1 MTFGLLGGATPKPT
15 SGGGSGST
23 VITSDDV
30 MSEIK
35 EIKYTIW
42 LDEYKSFGE
51 ESHVFNNKDN
61 WAELMQS
68 NAALNDSTMSATAF
82 NFLIENDIDPLV
94 AMGNVY
100 GTGIDFKQYSSF
112 ADIVINSE
120 YVQKIINHP
129 VLTKMVYGY
138 QPYANILYSPN
149 SGIWDIVDA
158 EMIQSM
164 EENQAFINYINSL
177 QSQTSQ
183 TTITNGYYFLETVNT
198 TGREY
203 HVENSVYQRYAGNS
217 GASYTNVADKVIN
230 IRSATSLGASVGDF
244 NPKTHSIKKVA
255 KVITLVDS
263 SVRNAISEQNSY
275 GDWVDRPIAPTI
287 FKSTAHYKIL
297 RN

>member
-1 MTFGLLGGATPKPT
+1 MNFGLLGGAPPKST
-15 SGGGSGST
+15 SGSGGGST

-82 NFLIENDIDPLV
+82 NFLIENDIDPLT

-100 GTGIDFKQYSSF
+100 GTGINFKQYSNF
-112 ADIVINSE
+112 ADIVADSE
-120 YVQKIINHP
+120 NVRKIIDHP
-129 VLTKMVYGY
+129 VLSKMVYGY
-138 QPYANILYSPN
+138 QSYANILYSPN

-158 EMIQSM
+158 KTIQSM
-164 EENQAFINYINSL
+164 EENQAFVNYVNSL
-177 QSQTSQ
+177 QSQASQ
-183 TTITNGYYFLETVNT
+183 TTITNGYYFLESVDT
-198 TGREY
+198 TGRNY
-203 HVENSVYQRYAGNS
+203 YVESNAYQRYAGNS
-217 GASYTNVADKVIN
+217 GASYTNIADTVVN
-230 IRSATSLGASVGDF
+230 IRSAVSAGAVTGDYG
-244 NPKTHSIKKVA
+244 PKTHSIKKVA
-255 KVITLVDS
+255 KVITLVDC
-263 SVRNAISEQNSY
+263 SVRNAITEFDDY
-275 GDWVDRPIAPTI
+275 GDWKDRPLAPTI